1 MQWALS
7 ENTESILLFKMLF
20 HLISKVEPMLRRMGP
35 KITAS
40 NRVKPYNPEELIKKY
55 KKRGP

>member
-1 MQWALS
+1 
-7 ENTESILLFKMLF
+7 MLF
-20 HLISKVEPMLRRMGP
+20 QSISKVEPMLRRMGP

-40 NRVKPYNPEELIKKY
+40 KRMKPYNPEELIKKY

>member
-1 MQWALS
+1 
-7 ENTESILLFKMLF
+7 MLF

-40 NRVKPYNPEELIKKY
+40 NRMKPYNPEEMIRKY
-55 KKRGP
+55 KKGSP

>member
-1 MQWALS
+1 
-7 ENTESILLFKMLF
+7 MLF